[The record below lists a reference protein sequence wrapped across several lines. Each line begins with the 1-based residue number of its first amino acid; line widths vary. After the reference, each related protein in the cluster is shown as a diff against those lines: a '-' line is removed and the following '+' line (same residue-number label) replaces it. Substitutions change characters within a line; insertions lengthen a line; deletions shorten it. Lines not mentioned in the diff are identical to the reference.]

1 MTFNDIIIALERAGI
16 DTPEHDA
23 RILLEHFCSV
33 RRHELPF
40 LRERD
45 FENADLQAALE
56 KRAARYPLQ
65 YIIGSWA
72 FMTEEYKVNEHCL
85 IPRQDT
91 ELLVETAIRALPK
104 NARFADLCT
113 GSGCVAI
120 STLAA
125 RTDCHALALD
135 IFPETLALACE
146 NAEKNGVSDRFTAAL
161 ADVLSEPDEKIKK
174 LAPFD
179 AILSNPP
186 YIQTEVVKT
195 LSPEVRCEP
204 EAALDGGDD
213 GLDFYRAILDFYTPL
228 LTDSGFF
235 VFEIGYDQGQ
245 DLRDLASSKGF
256 TCEILADLSGNDRTA
271 ILKKA

>member
-45 FENADLQAALE
+45 FESADLQAALE

-65 YIIGSWA
+65 YIIGSWP

-91 ELLVETAIRALPK
+91 ELLVETAIGMLPE

-125 RTDCHALALD
+125 RRDCRALALD
-135 IFPETLALACE
+135 IFPETLNLARE
-146 NAEKNGVSDRFTAAL
+146 NAEKNGVSDRFAPVL
-161 ADVLSEPDEKIKK
+161 ADVLSEPNEEIKNH
-174 LAPFD
+174 APFD
-179 AILSNPP
+179 AVLSNPP

-195 LSPEVRCEP
+195 LSPEVKCEP
-204 EAALDGGDD
+204 QAALDGGAD
-213 GLDFYRAILDFYTPL
+213 GLDFYRAILKFYTPL
-228 LTDSGFF
+228 LTPNGFF
-235 VFEIGYDQGQ
+235 AFEIGSDQGQ
-245 DLRDLASSKGF
+245 DMKELAASNGF
-256 TCEILADLSGNDRTA
+256 SCRILADLSGNDRVA
-271 ILKKA
+271 VINKA

>member
-1 MTFNDIIIALERAGI
+1 MTFNDIIIALRDAGVEN
-16 DTPEHDA
+16 PEFDA
-23 RILLEHFCSV
+23 QILLEHFCAV
-33 RRHELPF
+33 RPHQLPF
-40 LRERD
+40 LRGKD
-45 FENADLQAALE
+45 FDCDALHRAVQ
-56 KRAARYPLQ
+56 KRASRYPLQ
-65 YIIGSWA
+65 YIIGSWT

-113 GSGCVAI
+113 GSGCVAV
-120 STLAA
+120 STLSA

-146 NAEKNGVSDRFTAAL
+146 NAERNGVSDRFAAAL
-161 ADVLSEPDEKIKK
+161 ADVLSEPNEEIKNI
-174 LAPFD
+174 APFD
-179 AILSNPP
+179 AVLSNPP

-235 VFEIGYDQGQ
+235 AFEIGYDQGQ

-256 TCEILADLSGNDRTA
+256 TCEILADLSGNDRAA